1 MITVIY
7 IIVLVLILWLILAV
21 AEDAEKKRLV
31 QQKEVNKE
39 FEKIEE
45 QRRESERLKIAAI
58 NIEIDILEKKVDK
71 LFNQLKIRFDEDI
84 ANKILEELG
93 KVELNIAGQIGD
105 IFYRKSL
112 TLIVTHN
119 ASEQTKLFVLNVGR
133 WYYSNLD
140 FWPMSFS
147 SEDVDEFIQEDIN
160 DIQSR
165 NN

>member
-71 LFNQLKIRFDEDI
+71 LFNQLKI
-84 ANKILEELG
+84 
-93 KVELNIAGQIGD
+93 
-105 IFYRKSL
+105 
-112 TLIVTHN
+112 
-119 ASEQTKLFVLNVGR
+119 
-133 WYYSNLD
+133 
-140 FWPMSFS
+140 
-147 SEDVDEFIQEDIN
+147 
-160 DIQSR
+160 
-165 NN
+165 